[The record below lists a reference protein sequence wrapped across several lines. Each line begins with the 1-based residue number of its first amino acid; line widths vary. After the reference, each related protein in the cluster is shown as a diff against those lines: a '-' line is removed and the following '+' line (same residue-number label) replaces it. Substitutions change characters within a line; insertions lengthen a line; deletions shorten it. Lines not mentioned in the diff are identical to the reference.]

1 MSMDKTQF
9 SAGSFAD
16 AERFTAGESM
26 TPAERMLW
34 SRRMTKVA
42 LGYGPDEVIP
52 LDRTAF
58 SMRKRD
64 K

>member
-1 MSMDKTQF
+1 MDKTSF

-16 AERFTAGESM
+16 AERHATGESM
-26 TPAERMLW
+26 TAAERMLW
-34 SRRMTKVA
+34 SRRMTKVT

-52 LDRTAF
+52 LDRTVF

-64 K
+64 N

>member
-1 MSMDKTQF
+1 MDNTQF
-9 SAGSFAD
+9 SAGSFAN
-16 AERFTAGESM
+16 AERRATGEFMTA
-26 TPAERMLW
+26 AERMLW

-42 LGYGPDEVIP
+42 LGYGPDEEIP